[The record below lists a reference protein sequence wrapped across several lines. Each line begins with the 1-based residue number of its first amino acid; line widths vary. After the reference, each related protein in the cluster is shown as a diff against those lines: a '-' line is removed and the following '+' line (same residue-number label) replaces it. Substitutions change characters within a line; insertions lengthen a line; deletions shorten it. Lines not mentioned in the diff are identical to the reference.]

1 MGLQGS
7 RRTFGKQIQYFN
19 HEDKDIRDK
28 DKVQTKFLEGALGH
42 SWEDSS
48 HGVDPVLGGL
58 LHHTHHLVETES
70 IMLATWLNQKVLSW
84 QPDFLVNF
92 GPPCRK

>member
-48 HGVDPVLGGL
+48 HGVNPVFRVL
-58 LHHTHHLVETES
+58 LHHACNLIKTE
-70 IMLATWLNQKVLSW
+70 IIILKQKVSS
-84 QPDFLVNF
+84 
-92 GPPCRK
+92 